1 MRGSRTVTAAITLA
15 VAFGVGAAASFS
27 GTSFAAT
34 ASSSSW
40 RIVEDVHSGSLGQFT
55 AVAAV
60 NRGDDWAFNGI
71 AGPAAWQGSGSAW
84 SRVPFPTLR
93 LGGQVVA
100 AGATSPDNVWAFT
113 DGSASSSALRW
124 NGSNWAV
131 VRTFSRQIGGAVVLA
146 ANDVWVFG
154 MPYIPGAYLG
164 AWHYNGQTWTQ
175 VSGGSDLEGGSGRSA
190 SDIWA
195 FDGAN
200 VAHWNGSAWTRT
212 SVASLLPSRN
222 PLNGPAVTGI
232 YAQSADSV
240 YAVGNGNQEDEGGPL
255 VVLHYNGRTW
265 SKVAEGNYGLGTQP
279 LQQLAP
285 DGNGGLWIP
294 MPGFDGQS
302 SYLLHY
308 SNGTLSPVTLPVSSA
323 TINID
328 SVALI
333 PGTTQMLA
341 GGYTHAAGNNG
352 NDVVSV
358 LLEYGS

>member
-1 MRGSRTVTAAITLA
+1 
-15 VAFGVGAAASFS
+15 
-27 GTSFAAT
+27 
-34 ASSSSW
+34 
-40 RIVEDVHSGSLGQFT
+40 
-55 AVAAV
+55 
-60 NRGDDWAFNGI
+60 
-71 AGPAAWQGSGSAW
+71 
-84 SRVPFPTLR
+84 
-93 LGGQVVA
+93 
-100 AGATSPDNVWAFT
+100 
-113 DGSASSSALRW
+113 
-124 NGSNWAV
+124 
-131 VRTFSRQIGGAVVLA
+131 
-146 ANDVWVFG
+146 
-154 MPYIPGAYLG
+154 
-164 AWHYNGQTWTQ
+164 
-175 VSGGSDLEGGSGRSA
+175 
-190 SDIWA
+190 
-195 FDGAN
+195 

-341 GGYTHAAGNNG
+341 GGYTHAAGNDG